1 MKRLVAVISILL
13 FLLNFPFFAV
23 ADETQELLGEEI
35 TEELFDSTPDYAK
48 ELAEKLGISEITPEA
63 LLSLEPTAIV
73 SLIIEYIRDSIAQP
87 LKISGVVIAIVVF
100 CAVADVFKPTLNKT
114 ADVIF
119 STVSS
124 LSISAVL
131 VSSAVEG
138 IRRVC
143 DAMAGFSDFMI
154 GYVPVFASAV
164 TVSGQAVSG
173 GVYSGFMLLVCQ
185 MISGV
190 SSNILLPLLSM
201 YLAVSIVAG
210 MSPELRINTVAEA
223 FKTCVTKTLGLS
235 LTVFVGMMSLQTLVA
250 TGSDNM
256 AVKTGK
262 YLIGNFVPVVGSAI
276 SEVFL
281 SVQGYIRLMKTCIGW
296 YGVVAA
302 VLIFLPVL
310 LQTVVW
316 RLAIYLAQLI
326 SHTLDVSS
334 VSTALNAVGSVF
346 TMLIAFVLTFALLLI
361 VTTTIMLVI
370 GIG

>member
-1 MKRLVAVISILL
+1 MKRLVAVISALL
-13 FLLNFPFFAV
+13 FLLNFQFVTF
-23 ADETQELLGEEI
+23 ADEARDLLGEEI
-35 TEELFDSTPDYAK
+35 TEELFESTPDYAK
-48 ELAEKLGISEITPEA
+48 ELAEKLGIYEITPEA
-63 LLSLEPTAIV
+63 LLSLEPTEIV
-73 SLIIEYIRDSIAQP
+73 SLVIEYIKDSIAQP
-87 LKISGVVIAIVVF
+87 LKTSGIVIAIVVF

-114 ADVIF
+114 ADGIF

-124 LSISAVL
+124 LSVSAVL
-131 VSSAVEG
+131 ISAAVEG

-143 DAMAGFSDFMI
+143 DAMAGFSDFMS

-185 MISGV
+185 VISGV

-210 MSPELRINTVAEA
+210 ISPELRVNTVAET
-223 FKTCVTKTLGLS
+223 FKTCVTKTLGVS

-250 TGSDNM
+250 TGSDNL

-281 SVQGYIRLMKTCIGW
+281 SVRGYMGIMKTCIGW
-296 YGVVAA
+296 YGIVAA

-310 LQTVVW
+310 LETVLW
-316 RLAIYLAQLI
+316 RLAVYLAELV
-326 SHTLDVSS
+326 SHILDVSS
-334 VSTALNAVGSVF
+334 VSTTLNAVGSVF

-361 VTTTIMLVI
+361 VTTTIMLVT
-370 GIG
+370 GMG

>member
-1 MKRLVAVISILL
+1 MKRLVALISILL
-13 FLLNFPFFAV
+13 FLFYFPFFAI
-23 ADETQELLGEEI
+23 AGESQEILGEEI

-48 ELAEKLGISEITPEA
+48 ELAEKMGINEITPET

-73 SLIIEYIRDSIAQP
+73 SLGIDYIKIYISQP
-87 LKISGVVIAIVVF
+87 LKTSGVVIAIVIF

-114 ADVIF
+114 ADGVF
-119 STVSS
+119 SLVSS
-124 LSISAVL
+124 LSVSAVL
-131 VSSAVEG
+131 VSAAVEG

-143 DAMAGFSDFMI
+143 DVMVGFSDFMT

-185 MISGV
+185 IISGV

-210 MSPELRINTVAEA
+210 INPELKINTVAEA

-250 TGSDNM
+250 TGSDNL

-281 SVQGYIRLMKTCIGW
+281 SVQGYMRLMKTCIGW
-296 YGVVAA
+296 YGIVAA

-310 LQTVVW
+310 LETVVW
-316 RLAIYLAQLI
+316 RLAVYLAQI
-326 SHTLDVSS
+326 VSHTLNVSS
-334 VSTALNAVGSVF
+334 VNTALNAVGSVF

-361 VTTTIMLVI
+361 VTTTIMLMT
-370 GIG
+370 GMG